1 MVLAS
6 ARYCFKCS
14 SVKSESYSR
23 TMGAFLIN
31 VLQILIT
38 VYTSLHF
45 TYPLAALILAFKIY
59 PQIGIRSRP
68 RHNIVRTN
76 LAPHDKPPHKAVFVH
91 RPVTSSDSTQYVL
104 LIFPKILCHHFRL
117 RQQSKPIV
125 TSHRHSQNR
134 KQE

>member
-38 VYTSLHF
+38 VYTSPHF

-59 PQIGIRSRP
+59 PKSVSEPVPGTTLSERTSPHTISRL
-68 RHNIVRTN
+68 I
-76 LAPHDKPPHKAVFVH
+76 KP
-91 RPVTSSDSTQYVL
+91 SSFIAL
-104 LIFPKILCHHFRL
+104 
-117 RQQSKPIV
+117 
-125 TSHRHSQNR
+125 
-134 KQE
+134 